1 MGHFPT
7 ADSSYGDETI
17 RVVTSRLVLVV
28 VDPAEIVLQIVASGS
43 AGEVID
49 QRLDVDVDGE
59 PWPWSIGELPHDPHG
74 ASMQVTRP
82 RVGRLTVAYRAK
94 IRAPRPRQSS
104 PDLAAGT
111 DLTADQSFSYEQQ
124 VYMRPSRYCPSDHL
138 VGFAVAEFGSGP
150 EVGLRV
156 AKITE
161 WIRGRIGYLPGS
173 SDVHDSAEDTL
184 LTAVGSCRDFAH
196 LGVALCR
203 ATGIPARF
211 AAVYA
216 PGLSP
221 MDFHAVFEAFEN
233 GRWYVHDPTG
243 LAPRSAMVRIA
254 TGRDA
259 ADTAFASVTRG
270 IASLEGLEVSAT
282 TGGALPL
289 DDHSVSI
296 ELN

>member
-1 MGHFPT
+1 MGHSPT
-7 ADSSYGDETI
+7 ADSSNGDPTI
-17 RVVTSRLVLVV
+17 RVVTSHLAFGV
-28 VDPAEIVLQIVASGS
+28 VDPAEIVLQVLAASS

-59 PWPWSIGELPHDPHG
+59 PWPWSVEDVPHDRHG

-82 RVGRLTVAYRAK
+82 RAGRLTVAYRSE
-94 IRAPRPRQSS
+94 IRAPRPRESS
-104 PDLAAGT
+104 PDLTAGS
-111 DLTADQSFSYEQQ
+111 DLPADQSFSHEQQ

-150 EVGLRV
+150 AVGLRV

-161 WIRGRIGYLPGS
+161 WIRGRIGYVPGS

-184 LTAVGSCRDFAH
+184 LTAMGSCRDFAH

-211 AAVYA
+211 VAVYA

-221 MDFHAVFEAFEN
+221 MDFHAVFETFEN

-243 LAPRSAMVRIA
+243 LAPRSTMVRIA

-270 IASLEGLEVSAT
+270 IASLECLEVSAT
-282 TGGALPL
+282 TGAALPP